1 MTTSLLRRAAAA
13 TAGLAAVLSTVA
25 VAAPASAEVFG
36 HTDPA
41 RDVTAIDG
49 PRPGVTNGDIRGV
62 RFEHARRNVTLRAT
76 FRDLAREGA
85 GLQQYVFVETPVTSY
100 QFLVVAGPG
109 GWRGEFIPFGDDA
122 GCGGTEFKLDYGRD
136 VFTLSLP
143 RGCVGNPQW
152 VKVGLATVTGFAQ
165 EGSEQVLVDDAL
177 QRGFA
182 FNQETITLSPRLSRA
197 GGSYTG

>member
-25 VAAPASAEVFG
+25 VAAPASAETYR

-41 RDVTAIDG
+41 RDVAAPDG
-49 PRPGVTNGDIRGV
+49 PRPDVKNGDIRDV

-76 FRDLAREGA
+76 FRDLAREGE
-85 GLQQYVFVETPVTSY
+85 GLEQFVQVETPTGSY
-100 QFLVVAGPG
+100 QFLVAAGPEN
-109 GWRGEFIPFGDDA
+109 WSGEFFPFGDGT
-122 GCGGTEFKLDYGRD
+122 GCGGTDFRLDYGRN

-143 RGCVGNPQW
+143 RGCVGNPRW
-152 VKVGLATVTGFAQ
+152 VKVGHATVTGLFRQ
-165 EGSEQVLVDDAL
+165 TEQFLVDDAL
-177 QRGFA
+177 KRGFR
-182 FNQETITLSPRLSRA
+182 FDEESLELSPRLSRA

>member
-25 VAAPASAEVFG
+25 VAAPASAETYR

-41 RDVTAIDG
+41 RDVTAQDG
-49 PRPGVTNGDIRGV
+49 PRPDVKNGDIRDV

-76 FRDLAREGA
+76 FRDLAREGE
-85 GLQQYVFVETPVTSY
+85 GLQQFVQVETPTATY
-100 QFLVVAGPG
+100 QFLVAAGPDN
-109 GWRGEFIPFGDDA
+109 WSGEFYPFGDGT
-122 GCGGTEFKLDYGRD
+122 GCGGTDFRLDYGRN

-143 RGCVGNPQW
+143 RGCVGNPRW
-152 VKVGLATVTGFAQ
+152 VKVGLGTVTGFFN
-165 EGSEQVLVDDAL
+165 ETEEFRIDDAL
-177 QRGFA
+177 QRGFGLDSDSLA
-182 FNQETITLSPRLSRA
+182 LSPRLSRA